1 MSDKIYIGNDIP
13 DGYIYGNV
21 TDTYIELFNKPNF
34 QNETATCYRIYYRYS
49 DNLVVETT
57 RSFSNYNPTVYPEL
71 PVSRDVF
78 DRPHFCNIFIIVFGL
93 SLFGVWLLNLIT
105 SIIKRGGLLGGLL

>member
-1 MSDKIYIGNDIP
+1 MTDKIYIGDEIP

-21 TDTYIELFNKPNF
+21 TDTYIELFNKPSF

-49 DNLVVETT
+49 DNLVIKTQ
-57 RSFSNYNPTVYPEL
+57 RDFSGYYTQTFAEL

-78 DRPHFCNIFIIVFGL
+78 DRPHFANIVIIVFCL
-93 SLFGVWLLNLIT
+93 SIFGVWLVNLVT
-105 SIIKRGGLLGGLL
+105 SIIKRGGLLGGLF

>member
-1 MSDKIYIGNDIP
+1 MSDKIYIGDEIP
-13 DGYIYGNV
+13 DGYIYGNI
-21 TDTYIELFNKPNF
+21 TDTYIELFNKPTF

-57 RSFSNYNPTVYPEL
+57 RTFSNYNSTTYPEV

-78 DRPHFCNIFIIVFGL
+78 DRPHFANIVVIVFCL
-93 SLFGVWLLNLIT
+93 SLFGVWLVNLVT
-105 SIIKRGGLLGGLL
+105 SIIKRGGLLGGLF